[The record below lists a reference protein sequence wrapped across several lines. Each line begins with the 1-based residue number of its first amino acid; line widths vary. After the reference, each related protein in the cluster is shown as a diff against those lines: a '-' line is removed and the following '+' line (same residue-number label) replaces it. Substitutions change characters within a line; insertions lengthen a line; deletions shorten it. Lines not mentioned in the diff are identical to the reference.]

1 MSEQRKSLLR
11 SSISINSIR
20 RSATQFSKSLQRSN
34 VIASEIA
41 KTTRRS
47 NVFNEKMISK
57 ENEYF
62 RKRRENVRRKQ
73 REDELEASTITGAT
87 KKEGN
92 IVQRSTR
99 GFLGRILD
107 FFGIILI
114 GWFVTK
120 LPEIIKAIRKVIDFI
135 RKAVRFLTVFL
146 DGIKNI
152 LTGIGDGIKAA
163 IDSFPKFDFLNFKRE
178 SDKTLKDTE
187 NRARDLTKEFQRGF
201 LDFGRDIA
209 SSTSDVPGV
218 VEGGEVIIP
227 NEDQVGE
234 GMVSEDGTNEGD
246 ESEDDTSDK
255 NQITAFRPDDEQDE
269 KLRLEENQGEEEL
282 IANLDKLNKSSTR
295 LKNVY
300 DDKKNKVTSEV
311 EKGSAVFGPGGGG
324 GSGSGGAQSSGGGIT
339 GGTGTSSSGIEAGA
353 FTEATD
359 EDIKREKN
367 LDSDDST
374 SMGTPQAGDYYVTKG
389 GQGNK
394 QSFYHVLQPNGKIKS
409 IGKRRPDGGSKFTR
423 SEIVAVGNNIKAQN
437 IKGVPSDDRPEIM
450 SLKIHNEGEN
460 NNNFVD
466 SMGKMQYNL
475 EEIFKKDRPTIIFKE
490 IGFNNPNIQM
500 PSFTSG
506 GKINFDFKK
515 QDDSLKKIHSLILD
529 TI

>member
-47 NVFNEKMISK
+47 NIFNEKMISK

-73 REDELEASTITGAT
+73 REDELEASTITGVT

-120 LPEIIKAIRKVIDFI
+120 LPEILKAIRKVIDFI
-135 RKAVRFLTVFL
+135 RKAVKFLTVFL
-146 DGIKNI
+146 DGVRDF

-178 SDKTLKDTE
+178 SDETLKDTE
-187 NRARDLTKEFQRGF
+187 KRATDLTREFKRGF
-201 LDFGRDIA
+201 FDFGRDID
-209 SSTSDVPGV
+209 SSTADEPGV

-227 NEDQVGE
+227 NEDQVGGE
-234 GMVSEDGTNEGD
+234 MVSEDGTNEGG
-246 ESEDDTSDK
+246 ESEDDTSGED
-255 NQITAFRPDDEQDE
+255 QITAFIPDTNQDE
-269 KLRLEENQGEEEL
+269 KIRLEETNGEEEL
-282 IANLDKLNKSSTR
+282 IANLDKLNNSSKR
-295 LKNVY
+295 LENVY
-300 DDKKNKVTSEV
+300 DGKKNKVTSEI
-311 EKGSAVFGPGGGG
+311 EKGMAGFAPG
-324 GSGSGGAQSSGGGIT
+324 GSGGSGGG
-339 GGTGTSSSGIEAGA
+339 GIEAGA

-359 EDIKREKN
+359 DDIKREKN
-367 LDSDDST
+367 LDSADSSTDDSSTDDST

-409 IGKRRPDGGSKFTR
+409 LGKNKRPDGGSKFTR
-423 SEIVAVGNNIKAQN
+423 SEIVTVGNNIKAQN
-437 IKGVPSDDRPEIM
+437 IKGLPSDDRTEIM
-450 SLKIHNEGEN
+450 SFKIHNEGEN
-460 NNNFVD
+460 DNNFVD

-475 EEIFKKDRPTIIFKE
+475 EEIFKNDRPTIILKN

-500 PSFTSG
+500 PSLNDNG
-506 GKINFDFKK
+506 RININFNK
-515 QDDSLKKIHSLILD
+515 QDDSLKKIHSLLLD
-529 TI
+529 NI